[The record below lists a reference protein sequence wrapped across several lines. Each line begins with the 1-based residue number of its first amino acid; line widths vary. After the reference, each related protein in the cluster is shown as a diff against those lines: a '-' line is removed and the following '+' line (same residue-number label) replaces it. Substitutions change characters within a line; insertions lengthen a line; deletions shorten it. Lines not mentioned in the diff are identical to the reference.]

1 MSTYSGASSC
11 TTGSTGAP
19 SESELTTSSAWSE
32 CEYPSSETSETE
44 IIELDS
50 ESDTDTTI
58 TVDDSE
64 SCYSRAG
71 SVDSSVM
78 LLATVRGTTPALSTD
93 INDAK
98 DHKVKAEA
106 KPRGGRAGGNRRLSE
121 SEQTQ
126 IVMLRE
132 KGWTFRAIA
141 EVLDCSISTV
151 KSFVSRR
158 NQKMNKFIAT
168 LPGAAGASNAHG
180 ARSGTTRGRR
190 AGVKNGVKNERD
202 VGIGGSRFIKKDE
215 P

>member
-1 MSTYSGASSC
+1 MSTYSAASSY
-11 TTGSTGAP
+11 TTGSTGTP
-19 SESELTTSSAWSE
+19 SESAWSE
-32 CEYPSSETSETE
+32 YEYPSSETSETE

-50 ESDTDTTI
+50 ASDTDTTI

-64 SCYSRAG
+64 SCYSRAH

-78 LLATVRGTTPALSTD
+78 LLATVRGTTPAVSID
-93 INDAK
+93 GEGK
-98 DHKVKAEA
+98 EHKVKAEA
-106 KPRGGRAGGNRRLSE
+106 KPKVRRAGALRKLSE

-132 KGWTFRAIA
+132 KGWTLRAIA
-141 EVLDCSISTV
+141 EVLDCSVNTV
-151 KSFVSRR
+151 NSFCFRR
-158 NQKMNKFIAT
+158 RQKMNKLIAT
-168 LPGAAGASNAHG
+168 LPGAGSASNAQG

-190 AGVKNGVKNERD
+190 AGVKNERD

>member
-1 MSTYSGASSC
+1 MSTYSAASSY

-19 SESELTTSSAWSE
+19 SESAFTASSAWSE
-32 CEYPSSETSETE
+32 YEYPSSETSETE

-50 ESDTDTTI
+50 ASDTDTTI

-64 SCYSRAG
+64 SCYSRAH

-78 LLATVRGTTPALSTD
+78 LLATVRGTTPAVSID
-93 INDAK
+93 GEGK
-98 DHKVKAEA
+98 EHKVKAEA
-106 KPRGGRAGGNRRLSE
+106 KPKVRRAGALRKLSE

-132 KGWTFRAIA
+132 KGWTLRAIA
-141 EVLDCSISTV
+141 EVLDCSVNTV
-151 KSFVSRR
+151 NSFCFRR
-158 NQKMNKFIAT
+158 RQKMNKLIAT
-168 LPGAAGASNAHG
+168 LPGAGSASNAQG

-190 AGVKNGVKNERD
+190 AGVKNERD
-202 VGIGGSRFIKKDE
+202 LGIGGSRFIKKDE